1 MKLYELDTV
10 ENVAKAHKD
19 IVAEVAKSSF
29 AVIRGLFDR
38 EAVRARLKDLY
49 ARANTAS
56 PLASAG
62 VKPDEIQRNV
72 FKWSI
77 GGHSTTQTGIARM
90 MMTVYNPLSDADAF
104 GLHDC
109 FHKLVGVRD
118 ALANR
123 APLTDAVLAPDRWN
137 GTRVQIYPAGG
148 GFIGA
153 HADSRGVSNMPEDAG
168 PFIQLLMLLTERGAD
183 YQRGGAFIEQNGQ
196 RVDNEADT
204 RSGDVIVYDGA
215 TIHGVADIDP
225 DVVFDAQ
232 NLRGRAV
239 ALATIYDKR

>member
-1 MKLYELDTV
+1 MKLYELRTV
-10 ENVAKAHKD
+10 ED
-19 IVAEVAKSSF
+19 VAKSRADIIDEVGKSTF

-38 EAVRARLKDLY
+38 DAVRAKLKTLY
-49 ARANTAS
+49 SRANS
-56 PLASAG
+56 SKPLASAG

-90 MMTVYNPLSDADAF
+90 MMTVYNPLSDADTF

-123 APLTDAVLAPDRWN
+123 APLTDAALAPDRWN

-153 HADSRGVSNMPEDAG
+153 HADSRGVGNLPENAG
-168 PFIQLLMLLTERGAD
+168 PFTQLLMLLTERGID
-183 YQRGGAFIEQNGQ
+183 YQRGGAFIQQQGQ
-196 RVDNEADT
+196 RVDNEAGT
-204 RSGDVIVYDGA
+204 HSGDVIVYDGA
-215 TIHGVADIDP
+215 TIHGVADVDP
-225 DVVFDAQ
+225 ELVFDAQ